1 MKLTIITKELHAS
14 ATKHPTGTILDPQ
27 DINECLK
34 TLYANLGNEIIIYDL
49 VNTKTHKE
57 GKKIPV
63 NDHINSTGKNP
74 IIGRQKALGVD
85 FIDMTNTYTQQTG
98 GVTTQC
104 CGAHTNPEHEYPSHF
119 LSNLVILAKA
129 LNYKKISAF
138 LINGHTK

>member
-1 MKLTIITKELHAS
+1 MKLTIITKELHESPAI
-14 ATKHPTGTILDPQ
+14 HPAGIILNPQ

-34 TLYANLGNEIIIYDL
+34 TLRANIGNEIIIYDL
-49 VNTKTHKE
+49 VNTKKYPQ

-63 NDHINSTGKNP
+63 NDHINCTGKNP
-74 IIGRQKALGVD
+74 IIGKQKALGVD
-85 FIDMTNTYTQQTG
+85 FIDMTNTYTQKKG
-98 GVTTQC
+98 GVITHC
-104 CGAHTNPEHEYPSHF
+104 CGMLVNPEHEYPSHF